1 MDLKQGTITIGQL
14 AQNPRA
20 VALLNQFDPRLIHHP
35 MAVLIKGWTVNQA
48 AAFARQKGASEAQIR
63 AVIAQLEAL

>member
-14 AQNPRA
+14 AQHPQA

-35 MAVLIKGWTVNQA
+35 LAPLIRGWTVNQA
-48 AAFARQKGASEAQIR
+48 IAFARQKGVKEAQIQQI
-63 AVIAQLEAL
+63 IAQLEAL